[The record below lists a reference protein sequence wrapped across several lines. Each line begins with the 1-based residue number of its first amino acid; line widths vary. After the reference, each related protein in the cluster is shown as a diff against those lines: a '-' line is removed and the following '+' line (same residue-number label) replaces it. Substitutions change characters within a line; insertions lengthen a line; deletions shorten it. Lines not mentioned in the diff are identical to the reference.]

1 MMFVKVFLIKTA
13 ALLRKLHVMSK
24 KTVKT
29 YEKTGASGIMSLIQK
44 PKPV

>member
-1 MMFVKVFLIKTA
+1 
-13 ALLRKLHVMSK
+13 MSK

-29 YEKTGASGIMSLIQK
+29 YDKTGASGIMSLIQK